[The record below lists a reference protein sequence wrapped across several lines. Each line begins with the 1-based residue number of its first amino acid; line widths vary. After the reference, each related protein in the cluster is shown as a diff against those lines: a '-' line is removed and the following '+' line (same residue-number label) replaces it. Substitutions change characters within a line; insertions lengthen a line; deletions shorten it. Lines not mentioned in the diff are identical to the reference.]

1 MIGRVAYAL
10 ALGVILGVIIAG
22 AAVYVTGQ
30 RGTALASARGD
41 LNAPY
46 SLALTVT
53 EAFIAAQINN
63 PPAPAPDEPA
73 VERPKIHNAEV
84 RLLADGT
91 IQVRGDTMVQGLT
104 VPVQA
109 VLLPRVVDNQIQ
121 MAIVSG
127 RAGGLGL
134 PAAIASDVE
143 QAVNRR
149 LQAVLAQR
157 AIEVIA
163 LEPGE
168 GTLKVRLK

>member
-22 AAVYVTGQ
+22 AVVYAGGQ
-30 RGTALASARGD
+30 RGAAPTPARGD

-46 SLALTVT
+46 SMALTVT
-53 EAFIAAQINN
+53 EAFLAEQINN
-63 PPAPAPDEPA
+63 PPAPGPDEPA
-73 VERPKIHNAEV
+73 VERPKLHNAEV

-91 IQVRGDTMVQGLT
+91 IQVRGDTTVQGLS
-104 VPVQA
+104 VPLQA
-109 VLLPRVVDNQIQ
+109 VLLPRVVDSRIQ
-121 MAIVSG
+121 MAIISG
-127 RAGGLGL
+127 HAGGLGL
-134 PAAIASDVE
+134 PATVATDVE

-157 AIEVIA
+157 AIEVVA

>member
-10 ALGVILGVIIAG
+10 ALGILLGVIIAG
-22 AAVYVTGQ
+22 AAVYVTAQ
-30 RGTALASARGD
+30 RGTTPAPSRGD

-53 EAFIAAQINN
+53 EAFLAAQINN
-63 PPAPAPDEPA
+63 PPDPAPDEPA
-73 VERPKIHNAEV
+73 AERPKLHNAEV

-91 IQVRGDTMVQGLT
+91 IQVRGEMMVQGVA

-109 VLLPRVVDNQIQ
+109 VLMPRVIDSRIQ
-121 MAIVSG
+121 MVVVSG
-127 RAGGLGL
+127 RAGGIGI
-134 PAAIASDVE
+134 PAAIATDVE

-157 AIEVIA
+157 AIAVVA

-168 GTLKVRLK
+168 GILKIRLK

>member
-1 MIGRVAYAL
+1 MIGRVVYAL
-10 ALGVILGVIIAG
+10 VLGVILGVIVAG
-22 AAVYVTGQ
+22 AAVYATGQ
-30 RGTALASARGD
+30 RGAAPAPARGD

-63 PPAPAPDEPA
+63 PPTPSPDAPA
-73 VERPKIHNAEV
+73 VERPKLRDAEV

-91 IQVRGDTMVQGLT
+91 IQVRGNTTVQNLT

-109 VLLPRVVDNQIQ
+109 VLLPRVVDSQVQ

-134 PAAIASDVE
+134 PAAIATDVE

-157 AIEVIA
+157 SIAVVA
-163 LEPGE
+163 LEPSAGM
-168 GTLKVRLK
+168 LKVRLK

>member
-22 AAVYVTGQ
+22 AVVYITGQ
-30 RGTALASARGD
+30 RGNAPDPARGD

-53 EAFIAAQINN
+53 EAFLAAQINN
-63 PPAPAPDEPA
+63 PPAPSPDEPA
-73 VERPKIHNAEV
+73 VKRPNLRNVEV

-91 IQVRGDTMVQGLT
+91 IQVRGESTVQGVI

-109 VLLPRVVDNQIQ
+109 VLLPRVVGTQIQ

-127 RAGGLGL
+127 RAGGIGL
-134 PAAIASDVE
+134 PATIATDVE
-143 QAVNRR
+143 QAIDRR

-157 AIEVIA
+157 AIAVVA
-163 LEPGE
+163 LEPGD
-168 GTLKVRLK
+168 GVLKIRLK

>member
-1 MIGRVAYAL
+1 MIGRFAYAL
-10 ALGVILGVIIAG
+10 TLGIILGVIIAG
-22 AAVYVTGQ
+22 AAVYVIGQ
-30 RGTALASARGD
+30 RGTTPTPARGD

-53 EAFIAAQINN
+53 EAFLAAQINN
-63 PPAPAPDEPA
+63 PPAPATDEPA
-73 VERPKIHNAEV
+73 VERPKLHNAEV

-91 IQVRGDTMVQGLT
+91 IQVRGDTTVQGVT

-109 VLLPRVVDNQIQ
+109 VLMPRVVGSQIQ
-121 MAIVSG
+121 MAIISG

-134 PAAIASDVE
+134 PATIATDVE

-157 AIEVIA
+157 SVEVVA

-168 GTLKVRLK
+168 GVLKVRLK

>member
-1 MIGRVAYAL
+1 
-10 ALGVILGVIIAG
+10 
-22 AAVYVTGQ
+22 
-30 RGTALASARGD
+30 
-41 LNAPY
+41 
-46 SLALTVT
+46 
-53 EAFIAAQINN
+53 
-63 PPAPAPDEPA
+63 
-73 VERPKIHNAEV
+73 
-84 RLLADGT
+84 
-91 IQVRGDTMVQGLT
+91 
-104 VPVQA
+104 
-109 VLLPRVVDNQIQ
+109 

-168 GTLKVRLK
+168 GVLKVRLK

>member
-10 ALGVILGVIIAG
+10 ALGIILGVIIAG

-30 RGTALASARGD
+30 RGTAPAPARGD

-53 EAFIAAQINN
+53 EAFLAAQINN

-73 VERPKIHNAEV
+73 VERPKLHNAEV

-91 IQVRGDTMVQGLT
+91 IQIRGDTTVQGLT

-109 VLLPRVVDNQIQ
+109 VLMPRVVGSQIQ
-121 MAIVSG
+121 MAIISG

-134 PAAIASDVE
+134 PATIATDVE

-157 AIEVIA
+157 SIEVVA

-168 GTLKVRLK
+168 GVLKVRLK